1 MSAPPKPPPARSALV
16 VDDEAVVRMIAR
28 TMLSAAGYA
37 VSEAADS
44 TAARAAV
51 KSAGGPFD
59 LIVLDLTLSAESG
72 AALIPE
78 FRAQSP
84 ASRILLVTG
93 SSLEDAAGLGADGFL
108 SKPFTRATL
117 LAAADRVLGTT

>member
-1 MSAPPKPPPARSALV
+1 
-16 VDDEAVVRMIAR
+16 MIAR

-44 TAARAAV
+44 AAARAAV
-51 KSAGGPFD
+51 GAAGGPFD
-59 LIVLDLTLSAESG
+59 LIVLDLGLMGESG

-78 FRAQSP
+78 LRAVSP

-93 SSLEDAAGLGADGFL
+93 SSLEDASSLGADGFL

-117 LAAADRVLGTT
+117 LAAADRLLGSP